1 MGAAGTVLAGN
12 DGPGIWE
19 VVQAVVGSRY
29 QVHAAGT
36 VAAAPGA
43 IHSQSFDFILFIL
56 LDHRVPGLAGMDL
69 LRLINRLILSPMVI
83 LMTGFDSEEVAIQ
96 AFRGGS
102 H

>member
-1 MGAAGTVLAGN
+1 
-12 DGPGIWE
+12 
-19 VVQAVVGSRY
+19 
-29 QVHAAGT
+29 
-36 VAAAPGA
+36 
-43 IHSQSFDFILFIL
+43 
-56 LDHRVPGLAGMDL
+56 MDL